1 MSHGPVAAAPGGVR
15 LAIRLSPRARASRID
30 GVVHRDDG
38 SQALKISVNA
48 LPSEGRANAALLQL
62 LAKELG
68 MPQRDLT
75 LVSGMTSRNKTVHVA
90 GDSQALLARLSLAL
104 SLPLAQG

>member
-1 MSHGPVAAAPGGVR
+1 MSCGPAVAAPGGVR
-15 LAIRLSPRARASRID
+15 LTIRLTPRARASRID

-48 LPSEGRANAALLQL
+48 LPSEGRANAAMLQL

-75 LVSGMTSRNKTVHVA
+75 LVGGATSRSKTVHIA
-90 GDSQALLARLSLAL
+90 GDTPVLLARLNATFSLL
-104 SLPLAQG
+104 RAQR